1 MKRSLV
7 LLTIAMLCFGGFVG
21 YTTNYTNTAMAHEP
35 TIPRFVDVP
44 RTNGFD
50 LNINLNKQ
58 TVTYSGAEQGV
69 NVIIQ
74 HEDSI
79 VYVPQTKEITKYVKV
94 REIPPYVI
102 KSLRRKPNVL
112 ELCDQVTKPNRIQH

>member
-1 MKRSLV
+1 MKKGIV
-7 LLTIAMLCFGGFVG
+7 LLTLSMLCFGGFVG
-21 YTTNYTNTAMAHEP
+21 YTTNYTNIAVASPP

-58 TVTYSGAEQGV
+58 TVTYSEAEQGV

-74 HEDSI
+74 REDSI
-79 VYVPQTKEITKYVKV
+79 VYVPQIKEVTKYVKV
-94 REIPPYVI
+94 REIPPYII

-112 ELCDQVTKPNRIQH
+112 EVCEKEPNPTRIMQ